1 MGVLTGLWS
10 AKLQNTEFSIKMSGV
25 DTSSSS
31 VPSVETQDNSCDNKM
46 SETVKESSP
55 SLENKETE
63 NIPETEN
70 KENNE
75 IDNANEENSIN
86 ESICG
91 EQPNNT
97 EQNLEEKLKIM

>member
-1 MGVLTGLWS
+1 MGSAQPLFSQHSATLCTAVFLVLTGLWS

-46 SETVKESSP
+46 SETVKEYSP
-55 SLENKETE
+55 PLENKETE
-63 NIPETEN
+63 NVPETEC

-75 IDNANEENSIN
+75 IDNAN
-86 ESICG
+86 
-91 EQPNNT
+91 
-97 EQNLEEKLKIM
+97 